1 MMLRMDERITYEANI
16 AHDIHKLIGSHV
28 VPLVAVDFGVVN
40 LGSRN
45 QSHAA
50 WVQQPRY
57 RIMRIKV

>member
-1 MMLRMDERITYEANI
+1 MMLCMDERITYEANV

-50 WVQQPRY
+50 
-57 RIMRIKV
+57 